1 VICFQHAGHRARG
14 SEMGDRQV
22 RQSGG
27 YSKSRIVRPASFA
40 AANKFVG
47 MERSNTASM
56 RASLAGQGPIRDGVV
71 SEPPRIFDRAVYA
84 RRRARAAG
92 TDFLVGDVAAHLA
105 ERIAAVNRRF
115 QNALDLSSRTEGFSQ
130 LRIAARNWTRTTLS
144 PASGNIAV
152 DEEALPFATGSFD
165 LITSVLSLHAVNDL
179 PGALLQIRQALQP
192 DGLFMAALFGG
203 ETLHELREAL
213 AVGESEIA
221 GGITP
226 HVAPFA
232 DIRDLGGLLQRAGF
246 ALPVSDVE
254 RTVATYRDFD
264 SLTSDLRALGETNA
278 LADRSRKFLRRDVL
292 AVALAHYLA
301 RHSTPDGRLKAT
313 FDIVYLTGWA
323 PDESQQKPLTP
334 GSARTSLADA
344 LGTREFRQPR

>member
-1 VICFQHAGHRARG
+1 
-14 SEMGDRQV
+14 MGDRQV

-40 AANKFVG
+40 AASKFVG
-47 MERSNTASM
+47 MERSNTAGM
-56 RASLAGQGPIRDGVV
+56 RVSLASQSPARDGTM
-71 SEPPRIFDRAVYA
+71 SGPPQIFDRILYA

-92 TDFLVGDVAAHLA
+92 TAFLIGDVAAHLA

-115 QNALDLSSRTEGFSQ
+115 QNALDLSSRMESFSQ
-130 LRIAARNWTRTTLS
+130 LRNSAKNWTRTSLS
-144 PASGNIAV
+144 PAPGNIAA

-192 DGLFMAALFGG
+192 NGLFVAALFSG
-203 ETLHELREAL
+203 ETLQELREAL

-232 DIRDLGGLLQRAGF
+232 DLRDLGGLLQRAGF

-254 RTVATYRDFD
+254 RTLVNYRDFN
-264 SLTSDLRALGETNA
+264 SLIGDLRALGETNA
-278 LADRSRKFLRRDVL
+278 LASRSRKFLRRDVL
-292 AVALAHYLA
+292 AAALAHYLA

-323 PDESQQKPLTP
+323 PHESQQKPLAP
-334 GSARTSLADA
+334 GSARTRLMDA
-344 LGTREFRQPR
+344 IGNRAFPSTS

>member
-1 VICFQHAGHRARG
+1 
-14 SEMGDRQV
+14 M
-22 RQSGG
+22 SG
-27 YSKSRIVRPASFA
+27 
-40 AANKFVG
+40 
-47 MERSNTASM
+47 
-56 RASLAGQGPIRDGVV
+56 
-71 SEPPRIFDRAVYA
+71 PPQIFDRILYA

-92 TDFLVGDVAAHLA
+92 TAFLIGDVAAHLA

-115 QNALDLSSRTEGFSQ
+115 QNALDLSSRMESFSQ
-130 LRIAARNWTRTTLS
+130 LRNSAKNWTRTSLS
-144 PASGNIAV
+144 PAPGNIAA

-192 DGLFMAALFGG
+192 NGLFVAALFSG
-203 ETLHELREAL
+203 ETLQELREAL

-232 DIRDLGGLLQRAGF
+232 DLRDLGGLLQRAGF

-254 RTVATYRDFD
+254 RTLVNYRDFN
-264 SLTSDLRALGETNA
+264 SLIGDLRALGETNA
-278 LADRSRKFLRRDVL
+278 LASRSRKFLRRDVL
-292 AVALAHYLA
+292 AAALAHYLA

-323 PDESQQKPLTP
+323 PHESQQKPLAP
-334 GSARTSLADA
+334 GSARTRLMDA
-344 LGTREFRQPR
+344 IGNRAFPSTS